1 MTGPDGHGRAA
12 QPDGHGRLDGQR
24 LPLADVAGLAS
35 VFGAALRAAGIPAG
49 PDRSQRF
56 AEALTVMRASSLTDV
71 HACAL
76 ATMIADP
83 SQIDAFER
91 VFAQVFAV
99 PVSIPGRPSPQVMA
113 PQQGMAPDPSADAAP
128 TSSSSGGTDMPSLL
142 REVSADAAGDS
153 DSSSEE
159 ELADVPAIRRV
170 ASASER
176 LRARDFAQL
185 TPSELRNLAVLMRQ
199 LTIAVPPRRTRRYR
213 PRKDGDRL
221 DMRRTLR
228 QARRTGGEPVTIARR
243 AVRDKPRRLVVLCD
257 ISGSMEPY
265 ARALLQLMY
274 VASRSGSTQDPSRP
288 RTEVFTFATR
298 LTRLTPALSAATPET
313 MLARAGEAAP
323 DWSGGTRIGAA
334 LREFNDR
341 YGVRG
346 MGRGAVVL
354 IISDGWETGDPELL
368 GAQMARLHRV
378 AYRIVWAN
386 PRTQS
391 PRYRPEVGGM
401 AAAWPYCDAIV
412 SAHNFDSLGDLLAA
426 LRSPSPRRMPLA
438 PVGQTDAAGAGVAV
452 TPADADDAAGAA
464 AGAAPTASPAAASPS
479 AFTLPITDP
488 LRHQW
493 TRPRN

>member
-1 MTGPDGHGRAA
+1 MTDAGPDAGHARAPD
-12 QPDGHGRLDGQR
+12 PDGRGRVDGHR
-24 LPLADVAGLAS
+24 LPVADVAGLAS

-91 VFAQVFAV
+91 VFAQVFSV

-128 TSSSSGGTDMPSLL
+128 TSSSSGGTEPPSLL

-153 DSSSEE
+153 DSSSED

-170 ASASER
+170 ASATER

-185 TPSELRNLAVLMRQ
+185 TSSELRNLMVLMRQ

-228 QARRTGGEPVTIARR
+228 QARRTGGEPVSIARR

-412 SAHNFDSLGDLLAA
+412 SAHNFDSLGDLLSA
-426 LRSPSPRRMPLA
+426 LRSASPRRLPLA
-438 PVGQTDAAGAGVAV
+438 PVAQ
-452 TPADADDAAGAA
+452 ADAGGDDAAAA
-464 AGAAPTASPAAASPS
+464 SASAAPAAATAAGSPS

-488 LRHQW
+488 LRQQW
-493 TRPRN
+493 TRPRD